1 MPANQS
7 FTAYTVTQQLFA
19 SRFVSGEERDRLVE
33 TYLPH
38 VKFIADRIAMKLPP
52 SVENDDLYSAGVIG
66 LIDAVE
72 KFDPTRGVLFKTYAE
87 LRIRGAILDS
97 LRELD
102 WVPRSVRRRAREVEA
117 AYLQI
122 EQEKGRPAE
131 ETEVAVRLGLS
142 LRDFHALLT
151 EFQGLTIT
159 GLDQHDDDDEP
170 RQKQIAIDPLDTPY
184 SHYEKTEL
192 RDNLTGTIDQLPE
205 RERQVIALYYV
216 EELTMKEIGQVLGV
230 TESRVS
236 QMRTQAIIRLRSKLN
251 YLNTIAAPSA

>member
-1 MPANQS
+1 MPVNQN
-7 FTAYTVTQQLFA
+7 FVAYTQNQQLFA
-19 SRFVSGEERDRLVE
+19 QRFVTSEERDHLVE
-33 TYLPH
+33 SFLPH

-52 SVENDDLYSAGVIG
+52 SVESDDLYSAGVIG

-72 KFDPTRGVLFKTYAE
+72 KFDPARGVLFKTYAE

-117 AYLQI
+117 TYLRI

-131 ETEVAVRLGLS
+131 DTEVAARLGLS

-159 GLDQHDDDDEP
+159 GLDQNDDDDEP
-170 RQKQIAIDPLDTPY
+170 RQKQLSNDPLDTPY
-184 SHYEKTEL
+184 AHYEQTEL
-192 RDNLTGTIDQLPE
+192 KENLTAAIDELPE
-205 RERQVIALYYV
+205 RERKVIALYYV

-236 QMRTQAIIRLRSKLN
+236 QMRTQAVLRLRSKLT
-251 YLNTIAAPSA
+251 YLNTLIAA